1 MSENLK
7 NEIKLYKSE
16 EGFDKI
22 MDWYDRVQ
30 NEITVDHYSVYA
42 DTRFGK
48 THIITAGDDKS
59 KPVILIPG
67 VAGCAP
73 LWRNQINELSK
84 KFKVFALDIVGQPGK
99 SDPNPLSVFNDDLSL
114 NIAKT
119 INHAERIIDQ
129 GCHGV
134 AIFGSTGQ
142 AQLISISEK
151 ISLLNELSKSK
162 YREKYLI
169 GTGLNSLNE
178 TINLMKVANSLNF
191 SDFLIMPPAY
201 YKYGDSEVIEFYSK
215 VVEAVPDSKIIL
227 YNFEK
232 LCGYKFSVECVKE
245 LVKKFPKQIVGVKDS
260 SYNLYE
266 NLKIDNFSVMP
277 GSELKLLKGLELGCD
292 GIITATC
299 NVTANLSRKV

>member
-1 MSENLK
+1 MK
-7 NEIKLYKSE
+7 KIK
-16 EGFDKI
+16 GI
-22 MDWYDRVQ
+22 
-30 NEITVDHYSVYA
+30 YA
-42 DTRFGK
+42 
-48 THIITAGDDKS
+48 AGM
-59 KPVILIPG
+59 
-67 VAGCAP
+67 
-73 LWRNQINELSK
+73 
-84 KFKVFALDIVGQPGK
+84 
-99 SDPNPLSVFNDDLSL
+99 SVFNDDLSL
-114 NIAKT
+114 NIVKT
-119 INHAERIIDQ
+119 INHAERIINQ

-201 YKYGDSEVIEFYSK
+201 YKYGDKEVIDFYSR
-215 VVEAVPDSKIIL
+215 VVDSVPDSKIIL

-232 LCGYKFSVECVKE
+232 LCGYKFSVECVEE

-277 GSELKLLKGLELGCD
+277 GSESKLLKGLKLGCT

-299 NVTANLSRKV
+299 NVTAGLSRQVYDDFIEEKIQTKNEMLCDVRNTFEKFNLISGLHSFMSDEDIIYKNVLPPVSILNVKDKLLLTEELNKLKFTLGSLKAA